1 MLRPAEV
8 PLLACGFWP
17 GRVLLGLQL
26 APLLWVGTPG
36 IRDPPDLKAKRSWCE
51 CVCTCLKST
60 STSLNPG
67 SDKKLS
73 KVSGLRRV
81 LVSQAPQG
89 TPSTT
94 GPSSE
99 EFTVL
104 FVPPG
109 IAFSLPPTPLPPYIW
124 EESKQA
130 CQQVS
135 ASEPPSPLTWQA
147 FAESL
152 SLSESH
158 FLCLS
163 TGRVVRGIK

>member
-1 MLRPAEV
+1 M
-8 PLLACGFWP
+8 
-17 GRVLLGLQL
+17 LLGLQL
-26 APLLWVGTPG
+26 APLLWVGIPG
-36 IRDPPDLKAKRSWCE
+36 IRDPPDLRAKRSWCE

-73 KVSGLRRV
+73 KVSVLRGV

-89 TPSTT
+89 SPR
-94 GPSSE
+94 PLDLPQRSSQCSLSLQE
-99 EFTVL
+99 LHSL
-104 FVPPG
+104 FH
-109 IAFSLPPTPLPPYIW
+109 LPPLPPYIW

-152 SLSESH
+152 SLSEPH
-158 FLCLS
+158 FFHLS
-163 TGRVVRGIK
+163 TGRVVRGVK